1 MRSLAP
7 VLVRPSLRAHPL
19 RASLAGH
26 LAVAQERAS
35 DGASGDLRLFLNAWL
50 GGLVF
55 FGTLL
60 A

>member
-7 VLVRPSLRAHPL
+7 VLVRPSPRSHPT
-19 RASLAGH
+19 RSALAGR
-26 LAVAQERAS
+26 LGGGGAAAVRPAN
-35 DGASGDLRLFLNAWL
+35 DMRLFLEAWL

>member
-7 VLVRPSLRAHPL
+7 VLVRPALRTHPL
-19 RASLAGH
+19 RASLAGR
-26 LAVAQERAS
+26 LVGATDAGS
-35 DGASGDLRLFLNAWL
+35 DGLSRDLRLFLNAWL

>member
-7 VLVRPSLRAHPL
+7 VLVRPAVRTHPL
-19 RASLAGH
+19 RASLAGRF
-26 LAVAQERAS
+26 LVT
-35 DGASGDLRLFLNAWL
+35 GAGSEGMSRDLRLFLNAWL